1 MLLLTA
7 GLVPHMKAGI
17 HMPLIQSIFHELD
30 LLRTFPSNTKIST
43 SDLLGTALVN
53 IYYEI
58 FRENPTMERRKD
70 SSFAQNILIYINENY
85 NKKITLK
92 LLSEHFHISPNYVSR
107 VLKKHMGFT
116 YMQLVHEKRLTVA
129 AQLLTHSSLSVTS
142 IANEI
147 GYENVSFFYKKFYQK
162 YHCTPKEYKL
172 KKTL

>member
-7 GLVPHMKAGI
+7 GLVLHMKAG
-17 HMPLIQSIFHELD
+17 IFHELD

-92 LLSEHFHISPNYVSR
+92 LLSEHFHISAYYIS
-107 VLKKHMGFT
+107 
-116 YMQLVHEKRLTVA
+116 HEFRKIYGISPLEFR
-129 AQLLTHSSLSVTS
+129 
-142 IANEI
+142 EK
-147 GYENVSFFYKKFYQK
+147 YKK
-162 YHCTPKEYKL
+162 
-172 KKTL
+172 

>member
-1 MLLLTA
+1 
-7 GLVPHMKAGI
+7 MKAGI

-92 LLSEHFHISPNYVSR
+92 LLSEHFHISADYISHEFR
-107 VLKKHMGFT
+107 KGQALGFAF
-116 YMQLVHEKRLTVA
+116 R
-129 AQLLTHSSLSVTS
+129 QLLRLILDIVMNISELIPLIQDSRFLNINLEAMVFRRVVN
-142 IANEI
+142 ALAFN
-147 GYENVSFFYKKFYQK
+147 
-162 YHCTPKEYKL
+162 
-172 KKTL
+172 

>member
-17 HMPLIQSIFHELD
+17 HKPLIQSIFHELD
-30 LLRTFPSNTKIST
+30 LLRTFPSNTRIST

-85 NKKITLK
+85 NKKINFK
-92 LLSEHFHISPNYVSR
+92 
-107 VLKKHMGFT
+107 
-116 YMQLVHEKRLTVA
+116 A
-129 AQLLTHSSLSVTS
+129 A
-142 IANEI
+142 
-147 GYENVSFFYKKFYQK
+147 F
-162 YHCTPKEYKL
+162 
-172 KKTL
+172 